1 MMMVMRAGGEFI
13 LNISEAGARCGAG
26 GQAAAIIYKQTTLDW
41 IGISIRMSITI
52 RSTIINKNNINYN
65 NNVNISIRM
74 SITIRSTGRKAN
86 INITKTGLETGQAD
100 SHH

>member
-52 RSTIINKNNINYN
+52 RSTHWEEQ
-65 NNVNISIRM
+65 
-74 SITIRSTGRKAN
+74 TSTSPALDW
-86 INITKTGLETGQAD
+86 TVD
-100 SHH
+100 SG

>member
-41 IGISIRMSITI
+41 IGISIRMSIAI
-52 RSTIINKNNINYN
+52 RSTNINNINKNNMACRHIPT
-65 NNVNISIRM
+65 M
-74 SITIRSTGRKAN
+74 
-86 INITKTGLETGQAD
+86 TK
-100 SHH
+100 SHHGGNVSNDKGGNVSNSHHTL